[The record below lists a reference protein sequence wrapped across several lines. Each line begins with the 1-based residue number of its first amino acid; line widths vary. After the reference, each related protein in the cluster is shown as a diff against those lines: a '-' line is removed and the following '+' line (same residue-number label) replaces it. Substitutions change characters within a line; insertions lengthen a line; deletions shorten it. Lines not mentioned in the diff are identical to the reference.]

1 MPKTT
6 ATNGTAA
13 TVTEV
18 ASTKAIGMLSATIKD
33 AIQGNEA
40 SLQAIADLNK
50 KTKLLSKK
58 STELQKAILKALKL
72 GEEVSLLMVEVN
84 GNIVDV

>member
-18 ASTKAIGMLSATIKD
+18 AGTKAIGMLSATIKD

-84 GNIVDV
+84 GNIGDV